1 MAIRTSAEESTM
13 HTAAHIVNR
22 TKWLSAAAPGCRGLA
37 IVAAVLVAG
46 GVTAATPSTAAESSN
61 RDSLFGPQAKGV
73 EVAEPAATVASEA
86 PFQRF
91 FFLEC
96 SEFLCTGS
104 LPPVQQKERL
114 VIQFVSCHVG
124 TSGDVALSA
133 LVIDRNN
140 RSVAGHLLGA
150 PVTASATT
158 ALVSQPILLTVTA
171 NRTLDLRVQRHS
183 GNLNSAACGVSGIRQ
198 RLN

>member
-1 MAIRTSAEESTM
+1 M

-22 TKWLSAAAPGCRGLA
+22 TKSFSAAGHRGPA

-46 GVTAATPSTAAESSN
+46 AVMAAIPSAAAESRN
-61 RDSLFGPQAKGV
+61 EESLFRYLAKSV
-73 EVAEPAATVASEA
+73 EVVEPAVTVASEA

-91 FFLEC
+91 FALEC
-96 SEFLCTGS
+96 GEFLCTGS
-104 LPPVQQKERL
+104 LPRVQQNERL

-124 TSGDVALSA
+124 TSGNVALSA

-140 RSVAGHLLGA
+140 RTVAGHLLGA

-171 NRTLDLRVQRHS
+171 NRALDLRVSRHS
-183 GNLNSAACGVSGIRQ
+183 GNLNSAVCGVSGVRQ